1 MRTWWLAI
9 ALALAAAGAQ
19 ADVQKTAPKAKT
31 KPATAAKASAVPVP
45 ATQQDIDADAAIL
58 QPGSFSWA
66 PERSPSG
73 PVVMVVSLPEQ
84 RMHVYR
90 NGVRIAVSTVST
102 GIKGRDTPPGSYE
115 ILQKQLMHHSNLYD
129 DAPMPFMQRITWDGL
144 ALHAGRLP
152 GHPASHGCVRLPR
165 AFAEKLYGITKLGA
179 RVVISEDSG
188 LGDLDNLVHPGPDAP
203 IDAVSGLPILD
214 AVAGVLPPPKQL
226 AKKDDAKSGKKAK
239 TDADGTDQ
247 APTAA
252 AAADAAATA
261 TATATPAA
269 AEPKPEPLPT
279 PIDDPALKVQKPAD
293 DARNQEVPAAP
304 APAKPG
310 R

>member
-9 ALALAAAGAQ
+9 GLALAAAGVQ
-19 ADVQKTAPKAKT
+19 ADVQKAAPKAKT

-73 PVVMVVSLPEQ
+73 PVVLVVSLPEQ
-84 RMHVYR
+84 RIHVYR

-214 AVAGVLPPPKQL
+214 AVAGVLPSPKQL

-239 TDADGTDQ
+239 PDTEDADQASMTSATTTDAS
-247 APTAA
+247 AA
-252 AAADAAATA
+252 APPATE
-261 TATATPAA
+261 TV
-269 AEPKPEPLPT
+269 PEPLPT
-279 PIDDPALKVQKPAD
+279 PIEDPALKVQKPAD
-293 DARNQEVPAAP
+293 NAKNQEVPATP
-304 APAKPG
+304 TPAKPA

>member
-9 ALALAAAGAQ
+9 ALALAATGAR
-19 ADVQKTAPKAKT
+19 ADVQKTASKAKA
-31 KPATAAKASAVPVP
+31 KPTATAAKTPVVPIP

-73 PVVMVVSLPEQ
+73 PIVMVVSLPEQ

-203 IDAVSGLPILD
+203 IDAVSGLPIL
-214 AVAGVLPPPKQL
+214 AAAPGVLPQPKQL
-226 AKKDDAKSGKKAK
+226 ARKDDAKSGKKAAAG
-239 TDADGTDQ
+239 DDDSQ

-252 AAADAAATA
+252 AAADAAASA
-261 TATATPAA
+261 APADA
-269 AEPKPEPLPT
+269 KPEPLPT

-293 DARNQEVPAAP
+293 DAKNQEVPAAP
-304 APAKPG
+304 APAKPA

>member
-9 ALALAAAGAQ
+9 ALALAATSAR
-19 ADVQKTAPKAKT
+19 ADVQKTAPKAKA
-31 KPATAAKASAVPVP
+31 KPVALAGKASTAKEPAVAIAP
-45 ATQQDIDADAAIL
+45 TQQDIDADAAIL
-58 QPGSFSWA
+58 KPGSFSWT

-90 NGVRIAVSTVST
+90 GGVRIAVTTVST

-165 AFAEKLYGITKLGA
+165 AFAEKLYGVTKLGA
-179 RVVISEDSG
+179 RVIISEDSG

-203 IDAVSGLPILD
+203 IDAISGLPVLD
-214 AVAGVLPPPKQL
+214 AAPGVLPPPKQL
-226 AKKDDAKSGKKAK
+226 AKKDDAKSGKKANA
-239 TDADGTDQ
+239 TV
-247 APTAA
+247 APMTAA
-252 AAADAAATA
+252 AAADAAA
-261 TATATPAA
+261 ATPPDSK
-269 AEPKPEPLPT
+269 AESLPT
-279 PIDDPALKVQKPAD
+279 PIEDPALQVQKPAED
-293 DARNQEVPAAP
+293 SKNQEVPVVP
-304 APAKPG
+304 TSTKPP

>member
-1 MRTWWLAI
+1 MRTWWLAV
-9 ALALAAAGAQ
+9 ALALAAAGAR
-19 ADVQKTAPKAKT
+19 ADVQKTAPKAKA
-31 KPATAAKASAVPVP
+31 KPATTAAKASAVPIP
-45 ATQQDIDADAAIL
+45 ATQQDIDADAATL

-115 ILQKQLMHHSNLYD
+115 ILQKQLMHHSTLYD

-203 IDAVSGLPILD
+203 IDAVSGLPIL
-214 AVAGVLPPPKQL
+214 AAAPGVLPSPKQL
-226 AKKDDAKSGKKAK
+226 ARRDDAKPAKKAK
-239 TDADGTDQ
+239 AAESGEALP
-247 APTAA
+247 APVGG
-252 AAADAAATA
+252 ADASAPAGPKAPATD
-261 TATATPAA
+261 
-269 AEPKPEPLPT
+269 PKPEPLPA
-279 PIDDPALKVQKPAD
+279 PVDDPAMKVQVPVK
-293 DARNQEVPAAP
+293 DAKNQDVPAPEAAP
-304 APAKPG
+304 KPQ

>member
-1 MRTWWLAI
+1 MAVARLP
-9 ALALAAAGAQ
+9 
-19 ADVQKTAPKAKT
+19 D
-31 KPATAAKASAVPVP
+31 SAVPVP
-45 ATQQDIDADAAIL
+45 ATQQDVDADAAIL
-58 QPGSFSWA
+58 QPGKFSWA
-66 PERSPSG
+66 PERSPKG

-90 NGVRIAVSTVST
+90 NGVRIAVTTVST

-115 ILQKQLMHHSNLYD
+115 ILQKELMHHSNLYD

-165 AFAEKLYGITKLGA
+165 AFAEKLYGITRLGA

-203 IDAVSGLPILD
+203 IDALSGLPLTD
-214 AVAGVLPPPKQL
+214 AAPGVIPAPKQL
-226 AKKDDAKSGKKAK
+226 AKKDDAKSAKKAK
-239 TDADGTDQ
+239 SADSD
-247 APTAA
+247 PVAA
-252 AAADAAATA
+252 EADSAV
-261 TATATPAA
+261 ATPVV
-269 AEPKPEPLPT
+269 PKAEPLPT
-279 PIDDPALKVQKPAD
+279 PVEDPAMKVQKPAEEPK
-293 DARNQEVPAAP
+293 NQEVPAAP

>member
-31 KPATAAKASAVPVP
+31 KPVATAAKTTAAPVP

-73 PVVMVVSLPEQ
+73 PIVLVVSLPEQ

-179 RVVISEDSG
+179 RVLISEDSG

-214 AVAGVLPPPKQL
+214 AAPGVLPPPKQL
-226 AKKDDAKSGKKAK
+226 AKKDDAKSKKAK
-239 TDADGTDQ
+239 TAEGVDSATTE

-252 AAADAAATA
+252 AAADAAAA
-261 TATATPAA
+261 PAA
-269 AEPKPEPLPT
+269 DPKSEPLPT
-279 PIDDPALKVQKPAD
+279 PIDDPAMKVQKPAED
-293 DARNQEVPAAP
+293 SKTQEVPVVPTP
-304 APAKPG
+304 ARPA

>member
-9 ALALAAAGAQ
+9 ALALAAAGVQ
-19 ADVQKTAPKAKT
+19 ADVQKAAPKAKT
-31 KPATAAKASAVPVP
+31 KPAATAAKVSAVPIP

-66 PERSPSG
+66 PERSPNG

-102 GIKGRDTPPGSYE
+102 GIKGHDTPPGSYE

-203 IDAVSGLPILD
+203 IDAISGLPLLD
-214 AVAGVLPPPKQL
+214 AAPGVLPPPKQL
-226 AKKDDAKSGKKAK
+226 AKKDDAKSDKKAK
-239 TDADGTDQ
+239 TDAENADQ
-247 APTAA
+247 MPAP
-252 AAADAAATA
+252 AAADAAAAPA
-261 TATATPAA
+261 TD
-269 AEPKPEPLPT
+269 PKPEPLPT
-279 PIDDPALKVQKPAD
+279 PIDDPALKVQKPVED
-293 DARNQEVPAAP
+293 SKNPEVPVAP
-304 APAKPG
+304 TPAKPA

>member
-1 MRTWWLAI
+1 MRTWWLAV

-31 KPATAAKASAVPVP
+31 KPAAAKASAVPIP

-66 PERSPSG
+66 PDRSPSG

-179 RVVISEDSG
+179 RVIISEDSG

-203 IDAVSGLPILD
+203 IDAVSGLPVLD
-214 AVAGVLPPPKQL
+214 AAPGVLPPPKQL

-239 TDADGTDQ
+239 ADGDDQGQPQ
-247 APTAA
+247 AP
-252 AAADAAATA
+252 AAADAAAA
-261 TATATPAA
+261 PAA
-269 AEPKPEPLPT
+269 DQKPEPLPT
-279 PIDDPALKVQKPAD
+279 PIDDPALKVQKPAED
-293 DARNQEVPAAP
+293 GKNQEVPAAP
-304 APAKPG
+304 APAKPA

>member
-9 ALALAAAGAQ
+9 AMALAAAGAQ
-19 ADVQKTAPKAKT
+19 ADVPKTAPKAKT
-31 KPATAAKASAVPVP
+31 KPAATAAKTSAVPIP

-66 PERSPSG
+66 PDRSPNG
-73 PVVMVVSLPEQ
+73 PVVLVVSLPEQ

-203 IDAVSGLPILD
+203 IDAISGLPILD
-214 AVAGVLPPPKQL
+214 ASPGVLPPPKQL

-239 TDADGTDQ
+239 TDADSSDQ
-247 APTAA
+247 APTPATT
-252 AAADAAATA
+252 DAAIA
-261 TATATPAA
+261 PA

-279 PIDDPALKVQKPAD
+279 PIDDPAMKVQKPAED
-293 DARNQEVPAAP
+293 TKNQEVPAAP
-304 APAKPG
+304 APAKPA

>member
-9 ALALAAAGAQ
+9 ALALAAAGAR
-19 ADVQKTAPKAKT
+19 ADVQKTVPKAKA
-31 KPATAAKASAVPVP
+31 KPAATAAKANAAPIP
-45 ATQQDIDADAAIL
+45 ATQQDIDADAATL

-73 PVVMVVSLPEQ
+73 PVVIVVSLPEQ

-102 GIKGRDTPPGSYE
+102 GIKGRETPPGSYE

-152 GHPASHGCVRLPR
+152 GYPASHGCVRLPR
-165 AFAEKLYGITKLGA
+165 AFAEKLYGVTKLGA

-214 AVAGVLPPPKQL
+214 AAPGVLPSPKQL
-226 AKKDDAKSGKKAK
+226 AKRDDAKSVKKAK
-239 TDADGTDQ
+239 PAEDGDQ
-247 APTAA
+247 PPAASNVAQPAA
-252 AAADAAATA
+252 AA
-261 TATATPAA
+261 TPATD
-269 AEPKPEPLPT
+269 PKPEPLPT
-279 PIDDPALKVQKPAD
+279 PVDDPAQKVQAPAE
-293 DARNQEVPAAP
+293 DAKNQDIPATP
-304 APAKPG
+304 APAKPAH
-310 R
+310 

>member
-9 ALALAAAGAQ
+9 ALALAAASVQ

-31 KPATAAKASAVPVP
+31 KPVATAGKTKAAPVP

-73 PVVMVVSLPEQ
+73 PVVLVVSLPEQ
-84 RMHVYR
+84 RVHVYR

-179 RVVISEDSG
+179 RVLISEDSG

-203 IDAVSGLPILD
+203 IDAISGLPILD
-214 AVAGVLPPPKQL
+214 AAPGVLPPPKQL
-226 AKKDDAKSGKKAK
+226 AKKDDSKLKKAK
-239 TDADGTDQ
+239 VAEGVDSATTEAL
-247 APTAA
+247 PAA
-252 AAADAAATA
+252 TAADAAAA
-261 TATATPAA
+261 PAA
-269 AEPKPEPLPT
+269 DPKSEPLPT
-279 PIDDPALKVQKPAD
+279 PIDDPAMKVQKPAED
-293 DARNQEVPAAP
+293 SKTQEVPAVP
-304 APAKPG
+304 APAKPA

>member
-31 KPATAAKASAVPVP
+31 KPAATAGKMATAPVP

-73 PVVMVVSLPEQ
+73 PIVLVVSLPEQ

-165 AFAEKLYGITKLGA
+165 AFAEKLYGITRLGA
-179 RVVISEDSG
+179 RVLISEDSG
-188 LGDLDNLVHPGPDAP
+188 LGDLDNLVHPGPEAPVDAL
-203 IDAVSGLPILD
+203 SGLPILD
-214 AVAGVLPPPKQL
+214 AAPGVLPPPKQL
-226 AKKDDAKSGKKAK
+226 AKKDDSKSKKAK
-239 TDADGTDQ
+239 VTEGVDPATTDAL
-247 APTAA
+247 PAA
-252 AAADAAATA
+252 TAADAAAA
-261 TATATPAA
+261 PA
-269 AEPKPEPLPT
+269 AEPKSEPLPT
-279 PIDDPALKVQKPAD
+279 PIDDPALKVQKPVED
-293 DARNQEVPAAP
+293 GKNQEVPAAQ
-304 APAKPG
+304 APAKPA

>member
-9 ALALAAAGAQ
+9 ALVLAASGVQ
-19 ADVQKTAPKAKT
+19 AEAQKTTTKAKA
-31 KPATAAKASAVPVP
+31 KPAAAADKTPAVPVP

-58 QPGSFSWA
+58 KPGSFSWA
-66 PERSPSG
+66 PERSPKG
-73 PVVMVVSLPEQ
+73 PVVLVVSLPEQ

-90 NGVRIAVSTVST
+90 NGVRIAVTTVST

-165 AFAEKLYGITKLGA
+165 AFAEKLYEVTRVGA

-203 IDAVSGLPILD
+203 IDAISGLPLPD
-214 AVAGVLPPPKQL
+214 VAAGVLPAPKQL
-226 AKKDDAKSGKKAK
+226 ATRDDGTSGGKKKAK
-239 TDADGTDQ
+239 DTATEDAP
-247 APTAA
+247 AV
-252 AAADAAATA
+252 DAAAV
-261 TATATPAA
+261 TPPP
-269 AEPKPEPLPT
+269 ESKPEPLPT
-279 PIDDPALKVQKPAD
+279 PIDDPATKVQKPAD
-293 DARNQEVPAAP
+293 DSKNQEIPVAP
-304 APAKPG
+304 TPDKPS

>member
-252 AAADAAATA
+252 AAADAAATPPA
-261 TATATPAA
+261 T
-269 AEPKPEPLPT
+269 EPKPEPLPT

-293 DARNQEVPAAP
+293 DGRNQEVPAAP
-304 APAKPG
+304 APAKPA